1 MKLTILAL
9 CFLFLCLGPRYR
21 HEHEPSCAKII
32 DRFEKTHTYDLEAFL
47 ATYPKAKQKH
57 VAQCLEQMK

>member
-1 MKLTILAL
+1 MKLTILGL